1 MKKKSTKHYFKII
14 KKIERVRSKNN
25 VNWMDVLRL
34 SFKHAPKESRKLIK
48 KINLQ
53 DKRISNLITQLTK
66 K

>member
-53 DKRISNLITQLTK
+53 DKRISNLITQLAK

>member
-48 KINLQ
+48 KINSQ
-53 DKRISNLITQLTK
+53 DKRISSLITQLVK

>member
-34 SFKHAPKESRKLIK
+34 SFKPAPKESRKLIK

-53 DKRISNLITQLTK
+53 DKRISNLITQLAK

>member
-48 KINLQ
+48 N
-53 DKRISNLITQLTK
+53 KRIPIYK
-66 K
+66 YV

>member
-25 VNWMDVLRL
+25 VNWMDVLML

-53 DKRISNLITQLTK
+53 DKRISNLITQLAK

>member
-14 KKIERVRSKNN
+14 KKIERVRSKNY

-53 DKRISNLITQLTK
+53 DKRISNLITQLAK

>member
-34 SFKHAPKESRKLIK
+34 SFKHAPEESRKLIK

-53 DKRISNLITQLTK
+53 DKRISSLITQLVK

>member
-34 SFKHAPKESRKLIK
+34 SFKYAPEESRKLIK
-48 KINLQ
+48 KINSQ
-53 DKRISNLITQLTK
+53 DKRISNLITQLVK